1 MSKNAR
7 RSTKKKADESSEVQS
22 RGGLMEVLRDSR
34 LALRELVVEA
44 GLGVFQ
50 KLLEED
56 RERLCGRRHE
66 RVADREAYRYGHD
79 EGRLVMGGRQVRIR
93 LLHP

>member
-7 RSTKKKADESSEVQS
+7 RSTKKKAEDESSEVRSQ
-22 RGGLMEVLRDSR
+22 GGLMEVLRESR

-50 KLLEED
+50 ELLEED

-66 RVADREAYRYGHD
+66 R
-79 EGRLVMGGRQVRIR
+79 
-93 LLHP
+93 

>member
-1 MSKNAR
+1 
-7 RSTKKKADESSEVQS
+7 
-22 RGGLMEVLRDSR
+22 MEVLRDSR

-50 KLLEED
+50 ELLEED

-66 RVADREAYRYGHD
+66 RFADREATSSPS
-79 EGRLVMGGRQVRIR
+79 
-93 LLHP
+93 LLHTRGRRIIRT